1 MMMWPD
7 RRFLDLIGIELPVVQ
22 APMANASAVDM
33 AVAVAKAG
41 ALGSFPCA
49 ALADD
54 KIVSGAAEIRSR
66 TNRPINLNFFCH
78 KPAPPDEARDA
89 AWLERLSP
97 YYVELGAEMPKV
109 PLKASIVPFTAA
121 TCAVVE
127 ELAPAVVS
135 FHFGLPDAEL
145 VTRVKAVGCKVI
157 SSATSLREARALAE
171 RGVDAIIAQGA
182 EAGGHR
188 GMFIETDIAT
198 QIGTLALV
206 HEIVDAVRLP
216 VIAAGGIVDGRGIAA
231 AFALGATGVQ
241 IGTAY
246 LGCPEATI
254 SRLHRAALAERDR
267 QTVITNVL
275 SGRPARGILTRFV
288 REQGPLNEAIP
299 NYPLATPALTPL
311 RAKAEATGSPDF
323 SLLWAGQSRAPS
335 RNMGAGELTKALA
348 QESLA
353 ELRRLA
359 SSRVVAKPRREMPK
373 ARRVWPQPRA

>member
-7 RRFLDLIGIELPVVQ
+7 RRFLDVFGIELPIVQ

-54 KIVSGAAEIRSR
+54 KIVAGVAEIRSC
-66 TNRPINLNFFCH
+66 TSRPINLNFFCH

-254 SRLHRAALAERDR
+254 SRLHRAALAEPDR

-275 SGRPARGILTRFV
+275 SGRPARGILTCFV
-288 REQGPLNEAIP
+288 REQGPINEAIP

-359 SSRVVAKPRREMPK
+359 SS
-373 ARRVWPQPRA
+373 